1 MGRVIPGLDF
11 AWLSLLGDF
20 FSATPMDVTL
30 LDGRVIPNV
39 EKWKATVPL
48 LNGAASLWTGAVK
61 TGTTILSQP
70 ITDFKVVVV
79 ELSLDASTVAT
90 MAATRRT
97 AVILVS
103 SLNDGLEQP
112 LITLV

>member
-11 AWLSLLGDF
+11 ARLSLLGDF

-39 EKWKATVPL
+39 EKWR
-48 LNGAASLWTGAVK
+48 AAAPLWTGAVK

-79 ELSLDASTVAT
+79 ELSLDASTAAT
-90 MAATRRT
+90 KAATRRT

-103 SLNDGLEQP
+103 SLNDGLKQP
-112 LITLV
+112 LTTLV